1 MKSVLKTLGVCFVT
15 LIVVVGLTLLVMN
28 RHVDTTQAQSTYKTN
43 SDHLKEQLET
53 KYDTTFSSA
62 QIRELNCES
71 RQVINSM
78 SSPAPRYR
86 IQTDCFTDNA
96 QLTADKGETF
106 GSTLYTKDNGETV
119 AATLIADQNGKPSL
133 VQNNEEGNSYAQKI
147 QKLQASLEKENN
159 IKLSNEQM
167 SELNC
172 RVSYG
177 SSSSST
183 YCFTASYGQPTD
195 SYGKTVIKANGKE
208 FQVQLTTTGFGRYD
222 LNVVGD
228 KK

>member
-1 MKSVLKTLGVCFVT
+1 MKSVLKTLGVCFIA

-172 RVSYG
+172 RVIYD
-177 SSSSST
+177 SSSGST
-183 YCFTASYGQPTD
+183 HCYTASDLQSANGYGT
-195 SYGKTVIKANGKE
+195 TVINVNDHKYKVHLISA
-208 FQVQLTTTGFGRYD
+208 GFGRYE
-222 LNVVGD
+222 LNVVDG
-228 KK
+228 KN